1 MEKIREKIDAGLSGM
16 LIGGA
21 FGLFIMGVI
30 DHSVLYSVGAV
41 VMGMIGLVKY
51 YEDNSTTPKS

>member
-1 MEKIREKIDAGLSGM
+1 MINYI
-16 LIGGA
+16 A
-21 FGLFIMGVI
+21 FVFLTLFIMGVI